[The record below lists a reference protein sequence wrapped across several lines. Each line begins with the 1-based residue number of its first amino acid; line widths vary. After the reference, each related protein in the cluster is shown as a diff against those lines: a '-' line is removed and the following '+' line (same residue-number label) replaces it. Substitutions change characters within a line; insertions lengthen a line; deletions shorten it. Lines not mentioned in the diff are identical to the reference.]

1 MLDTTYD
8 SSPSEELVSETIAE
22 SMTDTNFFEDS
33 VLDLEV
39 SKDNQIGTVNAE
51 LEKLNDKLE
60 QLALVLE
67 NFPNKQEIDE
77 LKNNQQAIVASL
89 EEEKENIKETF
100 QFQNQLLQKLLRLQD
115 INHQLHDEL
124 SHYKQG
130 LFEEYRLPILK
141 SLWKFRRTVETDA
154 RYAIE
159 ETLRSTLESYLEDID
174 DIFTDFDL
182 EIFSSE
188 VGETFNPATDRQNNV
203 VETTD
208 ELLAWQ
214 IVTNKGA
221 GLRLGNKVI
230 DKRIVDVYK
239 LVQNKTE
246 NGEV

>member
-1 MLDTTYD
+1 MLDNTYD
-8 SSPSEELVSETIAE
+8 SSQSEENIFETVAE
-22 SMTDTNFFEDS
+22 NVEDTDFFEDLL
-33 VLDLEV
+33 LDSDV
-39 SKDNQIGTVNAE
+39 SKDDQIEALNAE

-60 QLALVLE
+60 QLSLVLE
-67 NFPNKQEIDE
+67 HFPNKQEMDE

-89 EEEKENIKETF
+89 EEEKANIKETF

-141 SLWKFRRTVETDA
+141 SLWKFRRTVETDV

-188 VGETFNPATDRQNNV
+188 AGETFNPATDRQNNV

-221 GLRLGNKVI
+221 GLRSGNKVI
-230 DKRIVDVYK
+230 DKQIVDVYK